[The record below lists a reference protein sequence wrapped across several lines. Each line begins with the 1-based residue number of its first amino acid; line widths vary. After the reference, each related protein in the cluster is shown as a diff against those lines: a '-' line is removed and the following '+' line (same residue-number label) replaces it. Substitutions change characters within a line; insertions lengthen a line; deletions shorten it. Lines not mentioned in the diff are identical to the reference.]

1 MEKDK
6 RRTRTDGKRAIII
19 VVTEEVHADAMELVR
34 KHETTIAGLFTWMIN
49 TTKNKGIGKKED

>member
-49 TTKNKGIGKKED
+49 TTKNKGIRKKED